1 MMSTGILFNR
11 ICLITGSSRGIGLG
25 VARVFA
31 ENGAS
36 VILHGRDENVLRR
49 SLAEFSEPK
58 QHSYITA
65 DINTPEGAGVLAAS
79 FLRLHEKLDV
89 LIHSAGILGPPM
101 IPLAEY
107 PAESWKDVLHLNLT
121 APFLVT
127 QALLPALRKGDYPS
141 VIFVS
146 SGVGYKGRAGWGAYS
161 VSKFGVEGLN
171 QVWADEL
178 KGENVRVN
186 AVNPGGTRT
195 QMRAAGYPQED
206 PLTLPTPEE
215 IAPVFVWLARADT
228 EVTGQSLEARDW
240 VGRDP
245 AL

>member
-1 MMSTGILFNR
+1 MSTDILFNR

-31 ENGAS
+31 ESGAS
-36 VILHGRDENVLRR
+36 VILHGRDENVLRQ
-49 SLAEFSEPK
+49 SLAELSEPK

-65 DINTPEGAGVLAAS
+65 DINTPEGAVVLAAA

-89 LIHSAGILGPPM
+89 LIHSAGVLGPKV
-101 IPLAEY
+101 PLADY
-107 PAESWKDVLHLNLT
+107 PEAAWNDVLRVNLT
-121 APFLVT
+121 APFLLT
-127 QALLPALRKGDYPS
+127 QALLPALRKGANPS
-141 VIFVS
+141 VVFIS
-146 SGVGYKGRAGWGAYS
+146 SSVGRRGRAEWGGY
-161 VSKFGVEGLN
+161 VVTKFGVEGLT
-171 QVWADEL
+171 QAWADEL
-178 KGENVRVN
+178 KEENVRVN

-195 QMRAAGYPQED
+195 QMRAAGYPKED

-228 EVTGQSLEARDW
+228 QITGESLDARDW
-240 VGRDP
+240 IGRDP

>member
-1 MMSTGILFNR
+1 MSTGILFNR

-31 ENGAS
+31 ENGAR
-36 VILHGRDENVLRR
+36 VILHGRNENLLRQ
-49 SLAEFSEPK
+49 SLAELSEPK

-65 DINTPEGAGVLAAS
+65 DINTPEGAVVLAAA
-79 FLRLHEKLDV
+79 FLRLHGKLDV
-89 LIHSAGILGPPM
+89 LIHSAGVLGPKV
-101 IPLAEY
+101 PLADY
-107 PAESWKDVLHLNLT
+107 PEEAWNDVLRVNLT
-121 APFLVT
+121 APFLLT
-127 QALLPALRKGDYPS
+127 QALLPALRKGANPS
-141 VIFVS
+141 VVFIS
-146 SGVGYKGRAGWGAYS
+146 SSVGRRGRAEWGGY
-161 VSKFGVEGLN
+161 VVTKFGVEGLT
-171 QVWADEL
+171 QAWADEL
-178 KGENVRVN
+178 KEENVRVN

-228 EVTGQSLEARDW
+228 QITGESLDARDW
-240 VGRDP
+240 IGRDP

>member
-1 MMSTGILFNR
+1 MSTELLVGR

-31 ENGAS
+31 ENGAR
-36 VILHGRDENVLRR
+36 VILHGRDENVLRQ
-49 SLAEFSEPK
+49 SLAELSEPK

-65 DINTPEGAGVLAAS
+65 DINTPEGVVVLAAA

-89 LIHSAGILGPPM
+89 LIHSAGVLGPK
-101 IPLAEY
+101 IPLADY
-107 PAESWKDVLHLNLT
+107 PQAAWNDVLRVNLT
-121 APFLVT
+121 APFLLT
-127 QALLPALRKGDYPS
+127 QALLPALRKGANPS
-141 VIFVS
+141 VVFIS
-146 SGVGYKGRAGWGAYS
+146 SSVGRRGRAEWGGY
-161 VSKFGVEGLN
+161 VVTKFGVEGLT
-171 QVWADEL
+171 QTWADEL
-178 KGENVRVN
+178 KEENLRVN

-228 EVTGQSLEARDW
+228 QITGESLDARDW
-240 VGRDP
+240 IGRDP
-245 AL
+245 TV

>member
-1 MMSTGILFNR
+1 MSTELLAGR

-36 VILHGRDENVLRR
+36 VILHGRDEKVLRQ
-49 SLAEFSEPK
+49 SLAELSEPK

-65 DINTPEGAGVLAAS
+65 DINTPEGTVVLAAA

-89 LIHSAGILGPPM
+89 LIHSAGVLGPKV
-101 IPLAEY
+101 PLADY
-107 PAESWKDVLHLNLT
+107 PEAAWNDVLRVNLT
-121 APFLVT
+121 APFLLT
-127 QALLPALRKGDYPS
+127 QALLPALRKGANPS
-141 VIFVS
+141 VVFIS
-146 SGVGYKGRAGWGAYS
+146 SSVGRRGRAEWGGY
-161 VSKFGVEGLN
+161 VVTKFGVEGLT
-171 QVWADEL
+171 QAWADEL
-178 KGENVRVN
+178 KEEKVRVN

-228 EVTGQSLEARDW
+228 QITGESLDARDW
-240 VGRDP
+240 IGRDP

>member
-1 MMSTGILFNR
+1 MSTGILFNR

-31 ENGAS
+31 ENGAR
-36 VILHGRDENVLRR
+36 VILHGRNENLLRQ
-49 SLAEFSEPK
+49 SLAELSEPK

-65 DINTPEGAGVLAAS
+65 DINTPEGAVVLAAA
-79 FLRLHEKLDV
+79 FLRLHGKLDV
-89 LIHSAGILGPPM
+89 LIHSAGVLGPKV
-101 IPLAEY
+101 PLADY
-107 PAESWKDVLHLNLT
+107 PEEAWNDVLRVNLT
-121 APFLVT
+121 APFLLT
-127 QALLPALRKGDYPS
+127 QALLPALRNGANPS
-141 VIFVS
+141 VVFIS
-146 SGVGYKGRAGWGAYS
+146 SSVGRRGRAEWGGY
-161 VSKFGVEGLN
+161 VVTKFGVEGLT
-171 QVWADEL
+171 QAWADEL
-178 KGENVRVN
+178 KEEYIRVN

-228 EVTGQSLEARDW
+228 AVSGQSLEARDW

-245 AL
+245 AV

>member
-1 MMSTGILFNR
+1 MSTDILFNR

-31 ENGAS
+31 ESGAS
-36 VILHGRDENVLRR
+36 VILHGRDEKVLRQ
-49 SLAEFSEPK
+49 SLAELSEPK

-65 DINTPEGAGVLAAS
+65 DINTPEGTVVLAAA

-89 LIHSAGILGPPM
+89 LIHSAGVLGPKV
-101 IPLAEY
+101 PLADY
-107 PAESWKDVLHLNLT
+107 PEAAWNDVLRVNLT
-121 APFLVT
+121 APFLLT
-127 QALLPALRKGDYPS
+127 QALLPALRKGANPS
-141 VIFVS
+141 VVFIS
-146 SGVGYKGRAGWGAYS
+146 SSVGRRGRAEWGGY
-161 VSKFGVEGLN
+161 VVTKFGVEGLT
-171 QVWADEL
+171 QAWADEL
-178 KGENVRVN
+178 KEEKVRVN

-228 EVTGQSLEARDW
+228 QITGESLDARDW
-240 VGRDP
+240 IGRDP